1 MNVKPKKHLGQHFLL
16 DSEVS
21 KRIASAI
28 TPFSSDYNL
37 LEIGPG
43 TGALT
48 NYLIKDG
55 INLVAFEIDQD
66 SILFLEKKFPDLSV
80 INENILKVDWS
91 TIFNHKPFNV
101 TGNFPYN
108 ISSQILFKI
117 YDNRNKV
124 NQMVGMFQKEVA
136 ERVCSS
142 TGTKKYGILSVL
154 LQAYYDVEYLFT
166 VDEHVFN
173 PPPKVKSGVIKMVRN
188 NIKKLNCDERL
199 FFKVVK
205 AIFNQR
211 RKMVRNSLKSLMMGE
226 QIDHELMQKRPEQL
240 SVKDFIII
248 TNLLESIINLRQS
261 D

>member
-28 TPFSSDYNL
+28 TSFSSDCNL

-136 ERVCSS
+136 ERVCSGP
-142 TGTKKYGILSVL
+142 GTKKYGILSVL
-154 LQAYYDVEYLFT
+154 LQSFYDVEYLFT
-166 VDEHVFN
+166 VDEHVFD
-173 PPPKVKSGVIKMVRN
+173 PPPKVKSGVMKLKRN
-188 NIKKLNCDERL
+188 NIQKLDCDEKL
-199 FFKVVK
+199 FFNVVK

-211 RKMVRNSLKSLMMGE
+211 RKMVRNSIKSLLMGTVVE
-226 QIDHELMQKRPEQL
+226 HPLLVKRPEQL
-240 SVKDFIII
+240 SVADFIII
-248 TNLLESIINLRQS
+248 TKLVESIVNQS
-261 D
+261 KST